1 MGHKVNP
8 QIYRLGASQG
18 WSYQL
23 SARQGISSIFIH
35 RLVHAVFLKY
45 TLPHFSWTS
54 RRNKPHDIQG
64 VRLLGEKQIYP
75 STILESGLIL
85 ADLRFGLQGHRF
97 HLSASVLDLIMEDY
111 RPRCF
116 FPRGAPL
123 LRAPAKSLSK
133 PLVERVLRA
142 PRKLSRKPKKRA
154 ALYFYIRRKKSPRKW
169 RHLSSLLRPN
179 PRGSSLVPRPVTKQS
194 LATYQAL
201 LFLRNK
207 AFRNRK
213 YRRHRPSL
221 SSKGRMRRHLN
232 RRRMRRIRLKQRRR
246 KRVARSKRRFK
257 RRLRKR
263 LKTLRVSRKIFRRK
277 RFPLWLINFSP
288 WRILKYFHLGRK
300 WRLLK
305 YFLRLY
311 PLSFYF
317 PRKKKLFFHLILW
330 QLIGSLSFIH
340 SRLIPSRKRKVH
352 PLARFSTTPAFNSKG
367 YYRRLRRFG
376 KKWRKRRPRRHKRY
390 RRLPFFILEDTRKKW
405 RGGKRGRPFHRGRHY
420 PSKFSPYGR
429 RNANPKRI
437 SPAQGFPK
445 FKLKRTK
452 FKRPKPSRIRF
463 NSRARIKYFLSLVK
477 PRVVLSTILKKPRKA
492 KKLAKNQKKLL
503 KGLRQKYLQGVKKL
517 FKEDILRALRRRLRF
532 RRKVSRGAYVR
543 LFSLLRRSTL
553 ALGLGRRKG
562 LSKFLTALR
571 PSKSQAQRRLRKNLG
586 RPKRKAKAMKF
597 RPFSRVR
604 NNVLLK
610 IFSFYSYIHFFFALY
625 SRFLKSLSARHVM
638 SHRFLF
644 FRNLT
649 KWFSLSLQRFV
660 KFSQFTFSLA
670 GLNRYNITPG
680 LLLNYLIIKLGQY
693 FPLSAIVRPLLRHL
707 RRDPTIRGFR
717 LVASGRLTRKE
728 RAAFTV
734 RIIGSM
740 PFSRRMDTID
750 YAMGVTK
757 TRFGAVGLKV
767 FLRKKRSRFPIYHL
781 LFHQRNIPAL

>member
-23 SARQGISSIFIH
+23 NARQGISSIFIH

-123 LRAPAKSLSK
+123 LRAPDKSLSK
-133 PLVERVLRA
+133 PLVERVLKA

-169 RHLSSLLRPN
+169 RHISSLLRPN
-179 PRGSSLVPRPVTKQS
+179 PRGFPLVPRPVNKPS
-194 LATYQAL
+194 VATYQAM
-201 LFLRNK
+201 LFLRDK
-207 AFRNRK
+207 ALRNRK
-213 YRRHRPSL
+213 YRRRRPSL
-221 SSKGRMRRHLN
+221 SSKGRTRRHLTK
-232 RRRMRRIRLKQRRR
+232 RRMRRLRYKQRRR

-340 SRLIPSRKRKVH
+340 SRLIPSSRQRKVH
-352 PLARFSTTPAFNSKG
+352 PLARFSTTPAFDSKG

-376 KKWRKRRPRRHKRY
+376 KKWKKRRPRRHTRYKRV
-390 RRLPFFILEDTRKKW
+390 PFFILQDKRNKW
-405 RGGKRGRPFHRGRHY
+405 RRGKRGREFHRGRHY

-429 RNANPKRI
+429 RNANFKRSI
-437 SPAQGFPK
+437 KAFPK
-445 FKLKRTK
+445 FKLRHTK
-452 FKRPKPSRIRF
+452 FRRPKPSRVSF
-463 NSRARIKYFLSLVK
+463 NFK
-477 PRVVLSTILKKPRKA
+477 PRLVYFQKLLKLRVWFSKNRKNQRKA
-492 KKLAKNQKKLL
+492 KKLTKFQKKLL
-503 KGLRQKYLQGVKKL
+503 RRTKKHFKENL
-517 FKEDILRALRRRLRF
+517 FKILHGKLRGLRF
-532 RRKVSRGAYVR
+532 RRKVPRGAYVR
-543 LFSLLRRSTL
+543 LFSLLRKSTL
-553 ALGLGRRKG
+553 ALGLNRRKG
-562 LSKFLTALR
+562 LRKFLTALR
-571 PSKSQAQRRLRKNLG
+571 PSKSQSQRRLRKNLG

-693 FPLSAIVRPLLRHL
+693 FPLSAIVRPLLRQL